1 MMSSILII
9 DYSLHTTHHSL
20 SIMKKTLLALLLLGS
35 LAATAQKEP
44 YLLIGTYTSGKSEGI
59 YVYKFNS
66 TTADNS
72 LESVTKT
79 SNPSYL
85 AVSPNKKMVYAVNE
99 NADSTMHTV
108 GGNISAFSFKNGKL
122 TEVNKQPSGGK
133 HPCYVAVDKT
143 GQWVFAGNYTSGSV
157 GLLKI
162 KKDGSLDTLKQVIQH
177 SGSGPN
183 TERQQGPHV
192 HATFASADNKY
203 LLVPDLGM
211 DKLMIY
217 SFNSKQGVLQT
228 AKAEF
233 KAVTPGG
240 GPRHVDIHP
249 NGKYVYLVLEMTGE
263 IVVYKN
269 SGNFDMRE
277 IQTISAQP
285 PYIRTANISGADIHI
300 SPDGKFLY
308 SSNRGNA
315 NTIAIFSINPNDG
328 TLTPMGQQSV
338 MGIKPRNFNFSP
350 GGDFLLVANQD
361 SDNVVIFKRDKK
373 TGLLTDTGKRINVPN
388 PVCIKW
394 VE

>member
-1 MMSSILII
+1 
-9 DYSLHTTHHSL
+9 
-20 SIMKKTLLALLLLGS
+20 MKKTLLALFLFCS
-35 LAATAQKEP
+35 AAAAAQKQP

-59 YVYKFNS
+59 YVYQFN
-66 TTADNS
+66 TTSADNS
-72 LESVTKT
+72 LVSVTKT

-108 GGNISAFSFKNGKL
+108 GGNISAFKFKNGKL

-143 GQWVFAGNYTSGSV
+143 GQWVFAGNYTSGSIGV
-157 GLLKI
+157 LKV
-162 KKDGSLDTLKQVIQH
+162 KKDGSLDTLKQTIQH

-183 TERQQGPHV
+183 NARQKSAHV
-192 HATFASADNKY
+192 HATFVSPDNRY
-203 LLVPDLGM
+203 LLVPDLGI

-217 SFNSKQGVLQT
+217 SLNSKKGTLQT
-228 AKAEF
+228 SKAGF
-233 KAVTPGG
+233 KTVTPGG

-249 NGKYVYLVLEMTGE
+249 NGKYIYLMLEMTGE
-263 IVVYKN
+263 VVAYKN
-269 SGNFDMRE
+269 FGNFDLQE
-277 IQTISAQP
+277 IQSISAQP
-285 PYIRTANISGADIHI
+285 PYLKGGAIGSADIHV

-308 SSNRGNA
+308 CSNRGDV
-315 NTIAIFSINPNDG
+315 NTIAIFSINAKDG
-328 TLTPMGQQSV
+328 RLTPVGQQDV

-350 GGDFLLVANQD
+350 GGNFLLVANQD
-361 SDNVVIFKRDKK
+361 SDNIVIFKRDKK

-388 PVCIKW
+388 PVCVKW

>member
-1 MMSSILII
+1 
-9 DYSLHTTHHSL
+9 
-20 SIMKKTLLALLLLGS
+20 MKHTLLALLVFFS
-35 LAATAQKEP
+35 ATAFSQKQKVV
-44 YLLIGTYTSGKSEGI
+44 YLLAGTYTSGKSEGI
-59 YVYKFNS
+59 YVYQFN
-66 TTADNS
+66 TVTGDYK
-72 LESVTKT
+72 LLSVAKT

-108 GGNISAFSFKNGKL
+108 GGNISAFRFNKGHL

-143 GQWVFAGNYTSGSV
+143 GNWVFAGNYTSGSI

-162 KKDGSLDTLKQVIQH
+162 KKDGSLESLKQVIQH

-183 TERQQGPHV
+183 TARQQSAHV
-192 HATFASADNKY
+192 HATYLTADNKY

-211 DKLMIY
+211 DKLKLY
-217 SFNSKQGVLQT
+217 AFNA
-228 AKAEF
+228 AKGHLLPANPAEVT
-233 KAVTPGG
+233 VTPGG

-269 SGNFDMRE
+269 KGNTALEE

-285 PYIRTANISGADIHI
+285 PYIKTSNISGADIHV

-308 SSNRGNA
+308 SSNRGDA
-315 NTIAIFSINPNDG
+315 NTIAIFSINAVDG
-328 TLTPMGQQSV
+328 QLTPVGQQPV
-338 MGIKPRNFNFSP
+338 LGIKPRNFNFSP
-350 GGDFLLVANQD
+350 GANFLLVANQD
-361 SDNVVIFKRDKK
+361 SDNIVIFKRDKK
-373 TGLLTDTGKRINVPN
+373 TGLLTETGKQISVPN
-388 PVCIKW
+388 PVCVKW